1 MAEPGTTGAENEP
14 EADNALL
21 VDRRA
26 YLAFADPPKKDKQ
39 VETRSG
45 ISNDPA
51 LICEAPRLEHPT
63 DDFARC
69 RNESERAHSS
79 SQHDRLH
86 VSVHK
91 TFVALIK
98 DG

>member
-14 EADNALL
+14 EADDALL

-26 YLAFADPPKKDKQ
+26 YLAFANPPKKDKQ

-51 LICEAPRLEHPT
+51 LICEAPRLERPT
-63 DDFARC
+63 EDFARC
-69 RNESERAHSS
+69 RNESERAHP
-79 SQHDRLH
+79 DRLH
-86 VSVHK
+86 VSVHI